1 MVGLC
6 APDVESIGKV
16 NAAVAGSKTI
26 GAGYDLTAGN
36 LEALKNGT
44 AHISLGQ
51 TPFIQGYLPVYMLV
65 DSIRKKIKI
74 NKSGFIDAGTEI
86 VTATSVTEP
95 FGSAPLTFAKL
106 QKMSTSP
113 SATRTYYDKI
123 VKGYI
128 KNWQKNLKPISAESA

>member
-65 DSIRKKIKI
+65 DSIRNKIKI

-128 KNWQKNLKPISAESA
+128 KNWQKNLKPIAAESE